1 MRGSWFP
8 MLLACALALAAGV
21 VLAAGES
28 PATYASTA
36 TTEALSPILRTDGW
50 CFATSTTAADAWSSA
65 PGRVT
70 AGIKQK
76 VRVIEVLN
84 TDSIDVCA
92 KLGPTGSSD
101 GLTCALDS
109 GTAGLL
115 PDAGSSL
122 RFALAR
128 DFSDGTV
135 PPVWLRAASG
145 TPTACLSIAW

>member
-1 MRGSWFP
+1 MRGSWFAV
-8 MLLACALALAAGV
+8 LLALVVAVAAAA

-36 TTEALSPILRTDGW
+36 TTEALSPVLRTDGW
-50 CFATSTTAADAWSSA
+50 CVATSTTAANAWTSA
-65 PGRVT
+65 PTRIT
-70 AGIKQK
+70 ASIHAK

-92 KLGPTGSSD
+92 KLGPTTSAD

-135 PPVWLRAASG
+135 PPLWLRAASG